1 MRCLVSGEVTTD
13 KINTSL
19 ITIYKLCESLEQ
31 SIKDL
36 EKSQLALKNTV
47 TELETATKGITSRI
61 DNLVDKNGLVE

>member
-1 MRCLVSGEVTTD
+1 MRCLVSGEATTD

-19 ITIYKLCESLEQ
+19 ITLYKLCESLEQ

-36 EKSQLALKNTV
+36 EKSQTELKDTV
-47 TELETATKGITSRI
+47 TELETATKSITARI